1 MSKVLRSAWRRWL
14 RLPLAGTSG
23 LLLTPRLMGVSVEVI
38 CTPRRQSGAVQTVT
52 RKSGDDRAALSVNP
66 NLHTRFE
73 RDVVPLR
80 QSFYSQ
86 ALRLTQNHEDAED
99 LLQDT
104 MMKAYTGFHSFRQ
117 GSNLKAWLYRI
128 LTNTYINGYR
138 KKQRRPKEYATA
150 EITDQ
155 QLSDI
160 AKAATGLRSAEE
172 QALESLPNNDIKAA
186 MQALPEQF
194 RMVVYYAD
202 IEGFRYQEIAEIMHT
217 PGGTVGSRLQRGRQR
232 LRDLLAG
239 SPDAIVA

>member
-1 MSKVLRSAWRRWL
+1 MQTDTCA
-14 RLPLAGTSG
+14 LAPTAHESG
-23 LLLTPRLMGVSVEVI
+23 G
-38 CTPRRQSGAVQTVT
+38 
-52 RKSGDDRAALSVNP
+52 DRAAISDKSD
-66 NLHTRFE
+66 LHRRFE

-86 ALRLTQNHEDAED
+86 ALGLTRNHEDAED

-104 MMKAYTGFHSFRQ
+104 MVKAYSGFHSFRQ

-128 LTNTYINGYR
+128 LINTYINGYR

-150 EITDQ
+150 DITDQ
-155 QLSDI
+155 QLCDVAQS
-160 AKAATGLRSAEE
+160 AATELRSAEE
-172 QALESLPNNDIKAA
+172 QALMLLPDNKIKAA

-202 IEGFRYQEIAEIMHT
+202 IEGFRCREIAEIMQT

-232 LRDLLAG
+232 LRLLLA
-239 SPDAIVA
+239 SSADAVVA